1 MASEL
6 EIDYEQ
12 VLAALDQLTVE
23 ELAGVVDRASTL
35 LKKAIAKGIP
45 SKKKVGVIPSQL
57 EQNHEW
63 IKYVLGDA
71 RLNGWESFEM
81 RCTKTNKTTGEKV
94 IEEVVMAGSVERVD
108 GVHVFSDTGNEMS
121 QGHAM
126 CYSKLLKDRNDIV
139 YQTFLENYGAVCS
152 GPVKKAAKVVKK
164 TSAEVEAEKAVKEAE
179 KKAEKEFKEAQK
191 KAEKA
196 AKEAEKAAEKKKKE
210 DEKAAAEA
218 AKVKPVARAGI
229 LVPVKRERTAS
240 PAPAATTA
248 PAVAV
253 EEEEAAMPAL
263 EALPTI
269 AAPIT
274 VVPVAAPVAA
284 PVATVVPKKMV
295 KKVPVKAARPEVD
308 PFEAGPSGEKRWEW
322 NGVLY
327 VRYAD
332 NLMYLWDAE
341 NKEYGAFQGRYNYEL
356 DAIEKCEEPTTED
369 LVEEEDLGA

>member
-94 IEEVVMAGSVERVD
+94 IEEVVMAGSVERD

-164 TSAEVEAEKAVKEAE
+164 TSAEVEAEKAVKEAQ

-210 DEKAAAEA
+210 QQAAE
-218 AKVKPVARAGI
+218 KKKPI
-229 LVPVKRERTAS
+229 DKQEE
-240 PAPAATTA
+240 
-248 PAVAV
+248 V
-253 EEEEAAMPAL
+253 EP
-263 EALPTI
+263 
-269 AAPIT
+269 
-274 VVPVAAPVAA
+274 
-284 PVATVVPKKMV
+284 
-295 KKVPVKAARPEVD
+295 
-308 PFEAGPSGEKRWEW
+308 
-322 NGVLY
+322 
-327 VRYAD
+327 
-332 NLMYLWDAE
+332 
-341 NKEYGAFQGRYNYEL
+341 GA
-356 DAIEKCEEPTTED
+356 
-369 LVEEEDLGA
+369 

>member
-1 MASEL
+1 MAAEL

-81 RCTKTNKTTGEKV
+81 RCTKTNKTTGDKV

-108 GVHVFSDTGNEMS
+108 GVHVFSDTENEMS

-126 CYSKLLKDRNDIV
+126 CYSKRLKDRNDIV

-152 GPVKKAAKVVKK
+152 GTVKKAAKVVKK
-164 TSAEVEAEKAVKEAE
+164 TSAEVEVEKALKEAE

-196 AKEAEKAAEKKKKE
+196 AKEAEKEAEKKKKE
-210 DEKAAAEA
+210 DEKAAAAA

-240 PAPAATTA
+240 PVPAVTATTA
-248 PAVAV
+248 TATAV
-253 EEEEAAMPAL
+253 EEEAAMPAL

-269 AAPIT
+269 AS
-274 VVPVAAPVAA
+274 PVAA

-295 KKVPVKAARPEVD
+295 KKVQVKAARPEVD

-332 NLMYLWDAE
+332 NLMYLWDVE
-341 NKEYGAFQGRYNYEL
+341 NNEYGAFQGRYNYEL
-356 DAIEKCEEPTTED
+356 DAIEQCEEPITEES
-369 LVEEEDLGA
+369 VEEEDLGA

>member
-94 IEEVVMAGSVERVD
+94 IEEVVMAGSVERDD

-210 DEKAAAEA
+210 DEKAAAA

-240 PAPAATTA
+240 PAPAATA
-248 PAVAV
+248 PAAAVV
-253 EEEEAAMPAL
+253 EEEMPAL
-263 EALPTI
+263 EALPT
-269 AAPIT
+269 T

-332 NLMYLWDAE
+332 NLMYLWDVE
-341 NKEYGAFQGRYNYEL
+341 NNEYGAFQGRYNYEL
-356 DAIEKCEEPTTED
+356 DAIEQCEEPTTEES
-369 LVEEEDLGA
+369 VEEEDLGA